1 MNLKVQ
7 SSIRSQNSVAVGL
20 ERHFG
25 FSRFRFLFKVANQ
38 FTIPPRSQY
47 DAEWFEVG
55 ARWSSFEIPGK
66 LSIVIFNSNEKFEAY
81 F

>member
-25 FSRFRFLFKVANQ
+25 FPRFRFLFEVSNQ

-66 LSIVIFNSNEKFEAY
+66 LSIYIQLQ
-81 F
+81 